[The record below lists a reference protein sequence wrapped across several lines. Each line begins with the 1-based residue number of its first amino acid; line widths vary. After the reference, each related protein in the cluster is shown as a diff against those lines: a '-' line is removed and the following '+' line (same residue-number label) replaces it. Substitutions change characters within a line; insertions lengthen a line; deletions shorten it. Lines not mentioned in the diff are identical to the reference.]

1 MKKYQNKTPPQTEK
15 SIQDTNGGNF
25 SVQTKDFTKRT
36 TSGATD
42 VNQTQGLSESEKLEN
57 LEKECD
63 GMKNT
68 CIIMKRVLALFGV
81 LICMLSFVACDKA
94 TGSEDPIISG
104 TITRIDED
112 KIYDLTEEEVK
123 IIADIIE
130 NGTWNTEGIAEC
142 ANDCKLIID
151 ERTYY
156 YHSECGTLNDKEKN
170 QNLPVTAEE
179 KESINVILDQYI
191 TLGLE

>member
-1 MKKYQNKTPPQTEK
+1 
-15 SIQDTNGGNF
+15 
-25 SVQTKDFTKRT
+25 
-36 TSGATD
+36 
-42 VNQTQGLSESEKLEN
+42 
-57 LEKECD
+57 
-63 GMKNT
+63 
-68 CIIMKRVLALFGV
+68 MKRVLVLFFV
-81 LICMLSFVACDKA
+81 LICMLSIVACDKA
-94 TGSEDPIISG
+94 TSSEEPVIDGGVSDVSEIDINVSGETEQQAIVESISG

-130 NGTWNTEGIAEC
+130 NGTWNTEGTAEC

-156 YHSECGTLNDKEKN
+156 YHSECGTFNDKENN
-170 QNLPVTAEE
+170 QNLSVTAEE
-179 KESINVILDQYI
+179 KESINVILAQYV

>member
-1 MKKYQNKTPPQTEK
+1 
-15 SIQDTNGGNF
+15 
-25 SVQTKDFTKRT
+25 
-36 TSGATD
+36 
-42 VNQTQGLSESEKLEN
+42 
-57 LEKECD
+57 
-63 GMKNT
+63 
-68 CIIMKRVLALFGV
+68 MKRVLVLFGV
-81 LICMLSFVACDKA
+81 LICMSSFVACDKA
-94 TGSEDPIISG
+94 TGSEAPVTSG
-104 TITRIDED
+104 IITRTEED

-130 NGTWNTEGIAEC
+130 NGTWNTEGTAEC

-156 YHSECGTLNDKEKN
+156 YHSECGTFNDKENN

-179 KESINVILDQYI
+179 KESINAILAQYI

>member
-1 MKKYQNKTPPQTEK
+1 
-15 SIQDTNGGNF
+15 
-25 SVQTKDFTKRT
+25 
-36 TSGATD
+36 
-42 VNQTQGLSESEKLEN
+42 
-57 LEKECD
+57 
-63 GMKNT
+63 
-68 CIIMKRVLALFGV
+68 MKRVLALFLV
-81 LICMLSFVACDKA
+81 LICMLSVVACDKA
-94 TGSEDPIISG
+94 TGSEAPVTSG
-104 TITRIDED
+104 IITRTEED

-130 NGTWNTEGIAEC
+130 NGTWNTEGTAEC

-156 YHSECGTLNDKEKN
+156 YHSECGTFNDKENN

-179 KESINVILDQYI
+179 KESINAILAQYI

>member
-1 MKKYQNKTPPQTEK
+1 
-15 SIQDTNGGNF
+15 
-25 SVQTKDFTKRT
+25 
-36 TSGATD
+36 
-42 VNQTQGLSESEKLEN
+42 
-57 LEKECD
+57 
-63 GMKNT
+63 
-68 CIIMKRVLALFGV
+68 MKRVLVLFGV

-94 TGSEDPIISG
+94 TGSEAPVTSG
-104 TITRIDED
+104 IITRTEED

-130 NGTWNTEGIAEC
+130 NGTWNTEGTTEC

-156 YHSECGTLNDKEKN
+156 YHSECGTFNDKENN

-179 KESINVILDQYI
+179 KESVNAILAQYI

>member
-1 MKKYQNKTPPQTEK
+1 MPEIDKNVFGEK
-15 SIQDTNGGNF
+15 E
-25 SVQTKDFTKRT
+25 
-36 TSGATD
+36 
-42 VNQTQGLSESEKLEN
+42 QTQQAIIES
-57 LEKECD
+57 
-63 GMKNT
+63 
-68 CIIMKRVLALFGV
+68 
-81 LICMLSFVACDKA
+81 
-94 TGSEDPIISG
+94 ISG

-123 IIADIIE
+123 TIADIIE
-130 NGTWNTEGIAEC
+130 NGTWHTEGTAEC

-156 YHSECGTLNDKEKN
+156 YHSECGTFNDKANN

-179 KESINVILDQYI
+179 KESINVILAQYI

>member
-1 MKKYQNKTPPQTEK
+1 
-15 SIQDTNGGNF
+15 
-25 SVQTKDFTKRT
+25 
-36 TSGATD
+36 
-42 VNQTQGLSESEKLEN
+42 
-57 LEKECD
+57 
-63 GMKNT
+63 
-68 CIIMKRVLALFGV
+68 MKRVLALFLV
-81 LICMLSFVACDKA
+81 LIGMLSVVACDKA
-94 TGSEDPIISG
+94 TGSEAPVTSG
-104 TITRIDED
+104 IITRTEED

-130 NGTWNTEGIAEC
+130 NGTWNTEGTAEC

-156 YHSECGTLNDKEKN
+156 YHSECGTFNDKENN

-179 KESINVILDQYI
+179 KESINAILAQYI

>member
-1 MKKYQNKTPPQTEK
+1 MSKEK
-15 SIQDTNGGNF
+15 GQ
-25 SVQTKDFTKRT
+25 RT
-36 TSGATD
+36 FPSSAIELPRELFLYRQPLPGEAYPEKE
-42 VNQTQGLSESEKLEN
+42 QTQQAIIES
-57 LEKECD
+57 
-63 GMKNT
+63 
-68 CIIMKRVLALFGV
+68 
-81 LICMLSFVACDKA
+81 
-94 TGSEDPIISG
+94 ISG

-123 IIADIIE
+123 IIADIIG
-130 NGTWNTEGIAEC
+130 NGTWNTEGTAEC

-156 YHSECGTLNDKEKN
+156 YHSECGTFNDKENN

-179 KESINVILDQYI
+179 KESINVILAQYI